1 MRSDGQTSRAGGVPA
16 DGDGLGARNASAR
29 VWGQLGRNR
38 MVYLDA
44 AAAHGDRDAGPL
56 LGPPYS
62 AGSQAGSDAVQRRTG
77 RGYLRE
83 SFPVALESAAACT
96 ASVRELRG
104 SRRRLFQEDRYFS
117 DHAFSGAA
125 ARAVARKS
133 LDCQKPVQG
142 VPAG

>member
-1 MRSDGQTSRAGGVPA
+1 
-16 DGDGLGARNASAR
+16 
-29 VWGQLGRNR
+29 

-56 LGPPYS
+56 LGPPNS

-104 SRRRLFQEDRYFS
+104 SRSRLFQEDRYFS

-125 ARAVARKS
+125 ARAGKKILGLLEACSRRS
-133 LDCQKPVQG
+133 S
-142 VPAG
+142 